1 MILNNA
7 MKKLWMGILLW
18 GSLSVVQAASVEQY
32 VLAVEQINQSYKQQ
46 TRQFLKG
53 LNPQQSGFSPAQQQ
67 QFCGI
72 VQNYIDQLYSA
83 ADENRAYLDPQY
95 RNMTKQDVAQQVYSS
110 KEMQML
116 KKYQVNCAN

>member
-1 MILNNA
+1 

-72 VQNYIDQLYSA
+72 VSRYVDRLYQA
-83 ADENRAYLDPQY
+83 ADENRAYLDRRYQ
-95 RNMTKQDVAQQVYSS
+95 NINKQDVIQQVSTS
-110 KEMQML
+110 KEMQLL
-116 KKYQVNCAN
+116 KKYQVNCDLK